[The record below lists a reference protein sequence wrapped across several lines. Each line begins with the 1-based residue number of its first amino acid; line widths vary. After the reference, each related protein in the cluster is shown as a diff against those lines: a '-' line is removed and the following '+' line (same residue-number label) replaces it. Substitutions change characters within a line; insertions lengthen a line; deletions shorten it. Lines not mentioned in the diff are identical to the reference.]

1 MAKVNIYIPDDLL
14 EMVDAEA
21 SDELRSR
28 SSVVQEAV
36 AEYLTASR
44 KAQREEE
51 RQRRARNALAIADE
65 IKASIAAEHP
75 NPDITGAEFIRGL
88 RDADDDATDEEIEAL
103 IRSRRPKGGRYVG

>member
-1 MAKVNIYIPDDLL
+1 MAKVNIYIPNDLL

-21 SDELRSR
+21 SGELRSR

-36 AEYLTASR
+36 AEYLTASAKHR
-44 KAQREEE
+44 RQEE
-51 RQRRARNALAIADE
+51 RRARDQRALDIADE
-65 IKASIAAEHP
+65 IRASIAAEHP